1 MTLESGHAA
10 QTTHLGADVWR
21 LLLLLA
27 ERGRPV
33 HLQWVPAHHC
43 GVAGTECADTR
54 AGGTTTTCYDENRN
68 ELKMLQT

>member
-21 LLLLLA
+21 LLFLLA

-33 HLQWVPAHHC
+33 HLQWVPAHC
-43 GVAGTECADTR
+43 GVAGTERADTR